1 MATASAPAPAPAPV
15 SIRRARSIQAKHIF
29 FLCYGVLAVIAVY
42 HQDLPL
48 LRPGSAARQHLAPVT
63 AFILP
68 HGVFGALAL
77 VLAVFQFST
86 RLRQRYLWLHRL
98 LGRVYVGSVFIAA
111 PAAIPVSVILGPPML
126 LMATI
131 TQSAGWLLTTAIA
144 LYCVRQG
151 NIQQHRQWMM
161 RSYPF
166 AMVFIFARATF
177 AIPAI
182 QRLGEIGVVS
192 VVWTYVALA
201 GFLPSVI
208 LNWRA
213 IFPPKGVARSIAK
226 SQSAA

>member
-1 MATASAPAPAPAPV
+1 MATASAPAPAPV
-15 SIRRARSIQAKHIF
+15 SIRHARSIQAKHIF

-166 AMVFIFARATF
+166 AMVFVVARVLL

-182 QRLGEIGVVS
+182 ERMGEVAFVS
-192 VVWTYVALA
+192 VVWSVIAVAC
-201 GFLPSVI
+201 FLPSFLIAWQAV
-208 LNWRA
+208 RA
-213 IFPPKGVARSIAK
+213 AGSASARA
-226 SQSAA
+226 